1 MYSDPTNDGLLRYVR
16 ARWPTYVIGFG
27 GGFLLALWLV
37 VIGAGQGRWWLVV
50 VALAALLVLAYF
62 FTMSLWSANEQ
73 FNRRHSLPAT
83 VIFELGQIQPTDDV
97 IYVGLG
103 LRDTPIRLSRRLT
116 RGQVQA
122 VDVYNPQLAPGAV
135 LARQRRPLPN
145 VPPDPRLIWLEG
157 SIGLLPLPDNSAH
170 IVACSYTLVELWQHG
185 DRQLLLREMRR
196 VLQPGG
202 HLLLAEPVRT
212 RTQFLTV
219 GPAALRLP
227 GAEYWRRQLAESGFN
242 VVREHNISGF
252 YTCFRAEK
260 PLPGTVQQLALDLG
274 I

>member
-1 MYSDPTNDGLLRYVR
+1 
-16 ARWPTYVIGFG
+16 
-27 GGFLLALWLV
+27 LLALWLV

-185 DRQLLLREMRR
+185 DRQLRPYACRA
-196 VLQPGG
+196 PSTGG
-202 HLLLAEPVRT
+202 GSSPKAASTSYVSITLAVSTLVSGPKSPCPV
-212 RTQFLTV
+212 QC
-219 GPAALRLP
+219 
-227 GAEYWRRQLAESGFN
+227 S
-242 VVREHNISGF
+242 S
-252 YTCFRAEK
+252 
-260 PLPGTVQQLALDLG
+260 
-274 I
+274 